1 MNCVMANLE
10 KDFPIWGA
18 LGSGQVTIWAEQM
31 KASAPGGTPEVREE
45 QWLLDDR
52 PAMITRKLGRA
63 A

>member
-31 KASAPGGTPEVREE
+31 KASAPETEV
-45 QWLLDDR
+45 LLKYGKSNGCST
-52 PAMITRKLGRA
+52 IGRR
-63 A
+63 